1 MTHLDTTAAIET
13 PERIRFRYRISGPGR
28 RFVAW
33 SIDFAIRIVLLIGLA
48 IAVGLFASITW
59 SVTGESALGLLLL
72 GIFALEWLYGAV
84 FEWLWS
90 GRTPGK
96 FVLGLRVVRVD
107 GSPGRF
113 PDFLLRNL
121 LKAVDFLPAIP
132 VPSTPFWL
140 PTFGISLITMM
151 VDPRLRR
158 IGDMV
163 AGTVV
168 VIEQRARV
176 LEAVTLKTPV
186 SEAEREG
193 LPGTVRLSRQEKQI
207 LEEFLRRKRRL
218 SKGRAEEL
226 AQLFAPTLSAR
237 EGVEADSFTRVLE
250 LAYARAVRKDR

>member
-1 MTHLDTTAAIET
+1 
-13 PERIRFRYRISGPGR
+13 
-28 RFVAW
+28 
-33 SIDFAIRIVLLIGLA
+33 
-48 IAVGLFASITW
+48 
-59 SVTGESALGLLLL
+59 
-72 GIFALEWLYGAV
+72 
-84 FEWLWS
+84 
-90 GRTPGK
+90 
-96 FVLGLRVVRVD
+96 
-107 GSPGRF
+107 
-113 PDFLLRNL
+113 
-121 LKAVDFLPAIP
+121 
-132 VPSTPFWL
+132 
-140 PTFGISLITMM
+140 
-151 VDPRLRR
+151 
-158 IGDMV
+158 MV